1 LLVEENERRVEGST
15 LRVVV
20 GSVMSSLYL
29 YSLLYPFSSGNF
41 EQPGAEALRRL
52 KAELALQI
60 DPRLIA
66 LKTVQAELKA
76 AGLAGER
83 DHSL

>member
-1 LLVEENERRVEGST
+1 MML
-15 LRVVV
+15 V

-29 YSLLYPFSSGNF
+29 YSLLCPFSSGNF

-52 KAELALQI
+52 KAERALQI

-66 LKTVQAELKA
+66 LKTVQAELTA
-76 AGLAGER
+76 AGPVGER
-83 DHSL
+83 DPSS